1 MKPLTSYLAW
11 WTALVAVI
19 IGTVIALIVSYSDI
33 NNDRQKIRIVDV
45 DTLELANSQD
55 PQLQRQ
61 AITGLIEQW
70 RQLDSQ
76 QRCLIASHLLQSQN
90 NEVRHQALT
99 ALLAQHGPNTTELPP
114 LAWVA
119 DDATLARRLIL
130 AMYWTEA
137 KLHWPESQS
146 VPQQLI
152 DLVDSNTGQLFDP
165 PQPNTSNGLPINIS
179 ATSRA
184 PNILI
189 ALEAERLNTPEQNES
204 LSKAW
209 LVDLSDHKKKTGAL
223 LAALTNKNLEQLQ
236 EAFYREDEPSVLA
249 IQYLALAIAGI
260 DVEATPP
267 LPPADELAWRSMHQ
281 HSEGGLDLNMLAIGL
296 ALGESSFLEVLVKTK
311 TDSLTELSERLQLLQ
326 RFTPSVANR
335 ISPPPTTSKAHLR
348 RYQASLVALFE
359 LCLKQLVFNQENL
372 QFELIDPIRPD
383 PDNPSKFQQLSY
395 DCPGNDKESTTR

>member
-1 MKPLTSYLAW
+1 MKLITSYLAW
-11 WTALVAVI
+11 WTIVI
-19 IGTVIALIVSYSDI
+19 AILIGATIALIIAYKDI
-33 NNDRQKIRIVDV
+33 NDQQERASTVDLEV
-45 DTLELANSQD
+45 LELAISEE
-55 PQLQRQ
+55 PQLQLQ
-61 AITGLIEQW
+61 AITQLIDQW
-70 RQLDSQ
+70 PQLDSQ
-76 QRCLIASHLLQSQN
+76 RRCLIASRLLQSEN

-152 DLVDSNTGQLFDP
+152 DLVDSNTGQLLDP
-165 PQPNTSNGLPINIS
+165 PHLNTLNHLPTNIS

-204 LSKAW
+204 LSRAW

-223 LAALTNKNLEQLQ
+223 LAALTNKNLELLQ
-236 EAFYREDEPSVLA
+236 EAFRRENNSSVLA

-260 DVEATPP
+260 DVEANPP

-281 HSEGGLDLNMLAIGL
+281 DPDDILDLNMLAIGL
-296 ALGESSFLEVLVKTK
+296 ALGESSFLEALVNNKTH
-311 TDSLTELSERLQLLQ
+311 SLTELSERIQLLQ
-326 RFTPSVANR
+326 RFTPSLASR
-335 ISPPPTTSKAHLR
+335 LSPPPTTTEAHAR
-348 RYQASLVALFE
+348 CYQASLVALFE
-359 LCLKQLVFNQENL
+359 LCLKQLVFDQETL

-383 PDNPSKFQQLSY
+383 PSNPSKFQQLSY
-395 DCPGNDKESTTR
+395 DCLGND